1 MPSTPQAKPK
11 KFLDKND
18 PEYKRGMRHYSII
31 IFIVGG
37 IGVMLLSFFIA
48 RAESNGAAPIEKPEV
63 RRVVV
68 E

>member
-1 MPSTPQAKPK
+1 MRSRPKSQPK
-11 KFLDKND
+11 KFLDKDD

-37 IGVMLLSFFIA
+37 IGVVLLSFFIA
-48 RAESNGAAPIEKPEV
+48 RAESNGAAPIVDAKV
-63 RRVVV
+63 RRVVA